1 MKKLAVLFDVE
12 YHGNDWVGDTLPGI
26 YLDIRLT
33 LNVLAFDVK
42 GREEILKSFS
52 EMTVQFFNFQSSKRR
67 IAIDDPV
74 PVYDDFWFDY
84 LKSRGLTVLWVIWVI
99 KI

>member
-1 MKKLAVLFDVE
+1 MLKVKK
-12 YHGNDWVGDTLPGI
+12 
-26 YLDIRLT
+26 
-33 LNVLAFDVK
+33 K
-42 GREEILKSFS
+42 ILKSFS
-52 EMTVQFFNFQSSKRR
+52 EMTMQFFNLPCSKRR

-84 LKSRGLTVLWVIWVI
+84 LKSRDLAVLWVIWVT

>member
-42 GREEILKSFS
+42 GKEENFEVLFRDDNAIL
-52 EMTVQFFNFQSSKRR
+52 
-67 IAIDDPV
+67 
-74 PVYDDFWFDY
+74 
-84 LKSRGLTVLWVIWVI
+84 
-99 KI
+99 